1 MRRHGHVE
9 GRTDPGEE
17 MEDVLIC
24 GCMTEFTRA
33 VHRVVRAIPLGET
46 RTYGQVAELA
56 GYPGAARAVGSL
68 MKANTDPDIPCHRVV
83 RGDGRPGEYNRG
95 GERVKARLLAEEL
108 VLSTRNSSR

>member
-1 MRRHGHVE
+1 M
-9 GRTDPGEE
+9 
-17 MEDVLIC
+17 LIY